1 VIDPKRHI
9 TQICT
14 LIYQRRLSDSAGGN
28 VSVRQNGKIYVT
40 PRFMGS
46 KRRWHINP
54 EDVVVLEEANAFEQ
68 ASQHPMVSREV
79 KVHLA
84 VYANFPKA
92 GAVIHAH
99 PENLMVF
106 ASAEQPLPPT
116 SDQTAKFGTV
126 PVVPYAKAHT
136 QALADV
142 VVDSLKPMESG
153 LESHGIAC
161 LLPRHG
167 VVVVGRDLDDAYD
180 TLERLDGSAR
190 IFLMKKLLELS
201 AGSFDKQTGI
211 D

>member
-1 VIDPKRHI
+1 MSDVKEEMVRL
-9 TQICT
+9 CG
-14 LIYQRRLSDSAGGN
+14 LIYHRRLSDSAGGN
-28 VSVRQNGKIYVT
+28 VSVRSAGKIYVT
-40 PRFMGS
+40 PRYMGS
-46 KRRWHINP
+46 KRRWQISA
-54 EDVVVLEEANAFEQ
+54 EDIVELDADQAQEQ
-68 ASQHPMVSREV
+68 AAQHPMVSREV

-84 VYANFPKA
+84 IYAAFGRA

-116 SDQTAKFGTV
+116 SDQTAKFGVV

-142 VVDSLKPMESG
+142 VVDALRPMADG

-190 IFLMKKLLELS
+190 VYLMKRLLEG
-201 AGSFDKQTGI
+201 A
-211 D
+211 

>member
-1 VIDPKRHI
+1 MCDIKEELIRV
-9 TQICT
+9 CA

-28 VSVRQNGKIYVT
+28 VSVRSGGKIYVT
-40 PRFMGS
+40 PRYMGS
-46 KRRWHINP
+46 RRRWQITA
-54 EDVVVLEEANAFEQ
+54 EEIVELDADRAQEQ
-68 ASQHPMVSREV
+68 AAEHPMVSREV

-84 VYANFPKA
+84 VYQAFERA

-106 ASAEQPLPPT
+106 ASAECPLPPT

-142 VVDSLKPMESG
+142 VVEALRPMADG
-153 LESHGIAC
+153 LENHGIAC
-161 LLPRHG
+161 ILPRHG
-167 VVVVGRDLDDAYD
+167 VVIVGRDLDDAYD

-190 IFLMKKLLELS
+190 IYLMRRLLER
-201 AGSFDKQTGI
+201 A
-211 D
+211 